1 MSDRAQRF
9 PFIDAPIL
17 VLGDVML
24 DGYVIGDV
32 RRISPEAPVPVL
44 RHSQDRESAGG
55 AANVALNIVSLGGKA
70 TLVGLVGDDA
80 EGRRLAEIAQAAGV
94 VCDLVQDAS
103 RPTIAKTRVMA
114 GSHQM
119 IRIDRETLSPISEA
133 VETCLIA
140 QALDG
145 LRTASALAISDY
157 AKGVLT
163 DRVLGEVIA
172 AASAQGVPV
181 LIDPKRTDFAAYA
194 GASVIKPNRGE
205 LSAATGLPCGTDT
218 EAEAAA
224 RRAIAV
230 TGADILLTRSEQG
243 IAYYPKDGEPLTA
256 PTQAAEVFDVSGAGD
271 TVLAAYALAVAG
283 GLPAAQAMRLANAAA
298 GVVVSKAGTAVVT
311 LDELEAAMEPLDH
324 RPEAAGRL
332 LSWEEAAGLRES
344 WRRQGLTVGFTNGC
358 FDLLHPGHVA
368 ILREAAA
375 ACDRLIVALN
385 TDASV
390 SMLKGPARP
399 VQAETARAEVV
410 GAIRGVDAV
419 VLFGEP
425 TPLELIRTLVPDVL
439 IKGADYAEDQI
450 VGGDVVKAAGGRIV
464 RVTLREGH
472 STTRLVERSR
482 S

>member
-1 MSDRAQRF
+1 MSDRTGRF

-80 EGRRLAEIAQAAGV
+80 EGRRLAGIAAAAGV
-94 VCDLVQDAS
+94 VCDLVEDPS

-114 GSHQM
+114 GAHQM
-119 IRIDRETLSPISEA
+119 IRIDREVLSPLSPE
-133 VETCLIA
+133 VEDRLIA
-140 QALDG
+140 RAVAG
-145 LRTASALAISDY
+145 LEGARALAISDY
-157 AKGVLT
+157 AKGVLS
-163 DRVLGEVIA
+163 DRVLTEVIA
-172 AASAQGVPV
+172 AAKAHGVPV

-194 GASVIKPNRGE
+194 GADVIKPNRGE
-205 LSAATGLPCGTDT
+205 LSAATGLPCGTDA

-243 IAYYPKDGEPLTA
+243 IAYYPEDGEALTA

-283 GLPAAQAMRLANAAA
+283 GMPAAQAMRLANAAA
-298 GVVVSKAGTAVVT
+298 GVVVSKAGTAVVA

-332 LSWEEAAGLRES
+332 LSWDEAARLRDG
-344 WRRQGLTVGFTNGC
+344 WRRQGLTVGLTNGC

-385 TDASV
+385 TDESV
-390 SMLKGPARP
+390 SRLKGPTRP

-425 TPLELIRTLVPDVL
+425 TPLELIQTLVPDVL
-439 IKGADYAEDQI
+439 VKGADYTEDQI
-450 VGGDVVKAAGGRIV
+450 VGADVVKAAGGRIV
-464 RVTLREGH
+464 RVPLREGH
-472 STTRLVERSR
+472 STTRLVERSKA
-482 S
+482 